1 MRIVD
6 DKIAI
11 EVPQKTQIKG
21 IYIPQEHKTI
31 GLVEGTVI
39 KIGPGRYYPDGQR
52 RPPNVKVGDRVVI
65 NNIAALHLN
74 YEKDGEKKDVW
85 VCKEPEIVM
94 VLEEGEHAD
103 EFLENVSDQAN
114 GMSRTGIFG
123 I

>member
-1 MRIVD
+1 MLIVD

-11 EVPQKTQIKG
+11 EVPQKTEIRG
-21 IYIPQEHKTI
+21 IYIPQQHKTI

-39 KIGPGRYYPDGQR
+39 KIGPGRYYPDGKR
-52 RPPNVKVGDRVVI
+52 RPVNVNVGDRVVI

-85 VCKEPEIVM
+85 VCREPEVVM

-114 GMSRTGIFG
+114 GMSRSGLFG
-123 I
+123 E

>member
-1 MRIVD
+1 MIIVD

-11 EVPQKTQIKG
+11 EVPKKTQIKG
-21 IYIPQEHKTI
+21 IYIPEEHKTI

-39 KIGPGRYYPDGQR
+39 KTGPGRYYPDGLR
-52 RPPNVKVGDRVVI
+52 RPPNVKVGDRVII

-85 VCKEPEIVM
+85 VCKEPEIIM

-103 EFLENVSDQAN
+103 EFLENVSEQAN
-114 GMSRTGIFG
+114 GMSRSGMFG